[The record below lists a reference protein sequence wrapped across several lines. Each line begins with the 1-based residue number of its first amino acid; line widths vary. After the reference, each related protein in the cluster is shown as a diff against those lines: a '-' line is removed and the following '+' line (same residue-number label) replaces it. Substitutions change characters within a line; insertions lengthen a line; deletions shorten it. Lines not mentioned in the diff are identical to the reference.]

1 MTYQYIHT
9 AILIAFIIIV
19 KLFAGKAVNRIL
31 VRLDNDLK
39 RKKITMRIINLFSLI
54 FMVIGLAAIWNI
66 DRSQLMV
73 FITSLITVLG
83 IAFFAQ
89 WSILA
94 NITSSLILFFNHP
107 VKIGQRIRVLDKEYE
122 IEGKLID
129 ISFYFLYIK
138 TDEDELVTIPTSV
151 ALQKTIVIKGYSLS
165 LKCRF
170 ASFAMYSPIAKHAV
184 AAGDGAFNT

>member
-1 MTYQYIHT
+1 MTNQYIHT
-9 AILIAFIIIV
+9 VILIAFVIIV

-31 VRLDNDLK
+31 VRLENDLK

-89 WSILA
+89 WSILS

-138 TDEDELVTIPTSV
+138 TDAGELVTIPTSV
-151 ALQKTIVIKGYSLS
+151 ALQKTLIIK
-165 LKCRF
+165 
-170 ASFAMYSPIAKHAV
+170 
-184 AAGDGAFNT
+184 D

>member
-1 MTYQYIHT
+1 MTNQFIHT
-9 AILIAFIIIV
+9 AILIAFVIIV

-54 FMVIGLAAIWNI
+54 FMIIGLAAIWNI

-89 WSILA
+89 WSILS

-138 TDEDELVTIPTSV
+138 TDADELVTIPTSV
-151 ALQKTIVIKGYSLS
+151 ALQKTMVIK
-165 LKCRF
+165 
-170 ASFAMYSPIAKHAV
+170 
-184 AAGDGAFNT
+184 D

>member
-1 MTYQYIHT
+1 MTNQYIHT
-9 AILIAFIIIV
+9 AILIAFVIIV

-31 VRLDNDLK
+31 VRLENDLK

-54 FMVIGLAAIWNI
+54 FMIIGLAAIWNI

-89 WSILA
+89 WSILS

-138 TDEDELVTIPTSV
+138 TDAGELVTIPTSV
-151 ALQKTIVIKGYSLS
+151 ALQKTLIIK
-165 LKCRF
+165 
-170 ASFAMYSPIAKHAV
+170 
-184 AAGDGAFNT
+184 D

>member
-1 MTYQYIHT
+1 MTNQFIHT
-9 AILIAFIIIV
+9 AILIAFVIIV

-54 FMVIGLAAIWNI
+54 FMIIGLAAIWNI

-89 WSILA
+89 WSILS

-138 TDEDELVTIPTSV
+138 TDAGELVTIPTSV
-151 ALQKTIVIKGYSLS
+151 ALQKTLIIK
-165 LKCRF
+165 
-170 ASFAMYSPIAKHAV
+170 
-184 AAGDGAFNT
+184 D

>member
-1 MTYQYIHT
+1 MTYQFIHT

-19 KLFAGKAVNRIL
+19 KLFASKAVNRIL

-54 FMVIGLAAIWNI
+54 FIIIGLAAIWNI

-89 WSILA
+89 WSILS

-107 VKIGQRIRVLDKEYE
+107 VKIGQRIRVLDKEYN

-138 TDEDELVTIPTSV
+138 TDADELVTIPTSV
-151 ALQKTIVIKGYSLS
+151 ALQKTMVIK
-165 LKCRF
+165 
-170 ASFAMYSPIAKHAV
+170 
-184 AAGDGAFNT
+184 D

>member
-1 MTYQYIHT
+1 MTNQFIHT
-9 AILIAFIIIV
+9 AILIAFVIIV
-19 KLFAGKAVNRIL
+19 KLFASKAVNRIL
-31 VRLDNDLK
+31 VRLENDLK

-54 FMVIGLAAIWNI
+54 FMIIGLAAIWNI

-138 TDEDELVTIPTSV
+138 TDEEELVTIPTSV
-151 ALQKTIVIKGYSLS
+151 ALQKTIVIKG
-165 LKCRF
+165 
-170 ASFAMYSPIAKHAV
+170 
-184 AAGDGAFNT
+184 

>member
-1 MTYQYIHT
+1 MTNQYIHT
-9 AILIAFIIIV
+9 VILIAFVIIV

-31 VRLDNDLK
+31 VRLENDLK

-54 FMVIGLAAIWNI
+54 FILIGLAAIWNI

-122 IEGKLID
+122 MEGKLID

-138 TDEDELVTIPTSV
+138 TDAGELVTIPTSV
-151 ALQKTIVIKGYSLS
+151 ALQKTMVIK
-165 LKCRF
+165 
-170 ASFAMYSPIAKHAV
+170 
-184 AAGDGAFNT
+184 D

>member
-9 AILIAFIIIV
+9 AILIALVIIA
-19 KLFAGKAVNRIL
+19 KLFASKAVNRIL

-107 VKIGQRIRVLDKEYE
+107 VKIGQRIRVLDKEFD

-138 TDEDELVTIPTSV
+138 TDAGELVTIPTSV
-151 ALQKTIVIKGYSLS
+151 ALQKTMIIKG
-165 LKCRF
+165 
-170 ASFAMYSPIAKHAV
+170 
-184 AAGDGAFNT
+184 

>member
-1 MTYQYIHT
+1 MTNQFIHT
-9 AILIAFIIIV
+9 AILIAFVIIV
-19 KLFAGKAVNRIL
+19 KLFAVKAVNLIL
-31 VRLDNDLK
+31 VRLENDLK

-54 FMVIGLAAIWNI
+54 FIVIGLAAIWNI

-89 WSILA
+89 WSILS

-138 TDEDELVTIPTSV
+138 TDAGELVTIPTSV
-151 ALQKTIVIKGYSLS
+151 ALQKTMVIK
-165 LKCRF
+165 
-170 ASFAMYSPIAKHAV
+170 
-184 AAGDGAFNT
+184 D

>member
-1 MTYQYIHT
+1 MTNQYIHT
-9 AILIAFIIIV
+9 AILIAFVIIV

-31 VRLDNDLK
+31 VRLENDLK

-54 FMVIGLAAIWNI
+54 FMIIGLAAIWNI

-89 WSILA
+89 WSILS

-122 IEGKLID
+122 VEGKLID

-138 TDEDELVTIPTSV
+138 TDADELVTIPTSV
-151 ALQKTIVIKGYSLS
+151 ALQKTLIIK
-165 LKCRF
+165 
-170 ASFAMYSPIAKHAV
+170 
-184 AAGDGAFNT
+184 D

>member
-1 MTYQYIHT
+1 MTNQFIHT
-9 AILIAFIIIV
+9 AILIAFVIIV

-31 VRLDNDLK
+31 VRLENDLK

-89 WSILA
+89 WSILS

-138 TDEDELVTIPTSV
+138 TDAGELVTIPTSV
-151 ALQKTIVIKGYSLS
+151 ALQKTLIIK
-165 LKCRF
+165 
-170 ASFAMYSPIAKHAV
+170 
-184 AAGDGAFNT
+184 D

>member
-1 MTYQYIHT
+1 MTYQFIHT

-19 KLFAGKAVNRIL
+19 KLFASKAVNRIL

-54 FMVIGLAAIWNI
+54 FMIIGLAAIWNI

-138 TDEDELVTIPTSV
+138 TDAGELVTIPTSV
-151 ALQKTIVIKGYSLS
+151 ALQKTLIIK
-165 LKCRF
+165 
-170 ASFAMYSPIAKHAV
+170 
-184 AAGDGAFNT
+184 D

>member
-1 MTYQYIHT
+1 MTYKFIHT
-9 AILIAFIIIV
+9 AILIAIIIIV
-19 KLFAGKAVNRIL
+19 KLFASKAVNRIL

-107 VKIGQRIRVLDKEYE
+107 VKIGQRICVLDKEYE

-138 TDEDELVTIPTSV
+138 TDADELVTIPTSV
-151 ALQKTIVIKGYSLS
+151 ALQKTIVIKG
-165 LKCRF
+165 
-170 ASFAMYSPIAKHAV
+170 
-184 AAGDGAFNT
+184 

>member
-1 MTYQYIHT
+1 MTNQFIHT
-9 AILIAFIIIV
+9 AILIAFVIIV

-54 FMVIGLAAIWNI
+54 FIVIGLAAIWNI

-107 VKIGQRIRVLDKEYE
+107 VKIGQRIRVLDREYD

-138 TDEDELVTIPTSV
+138 TDAGELVTIPTSV
-151 ALQKTIVIKGYSLS
+151 ALQKTMVIK
-165 LKCRF
+165 
-170 ASFAMYSPIAKHAV
+170 
-184 AAGDGAFNT
+184 D

>member
-1 MTYQYIHT
+1 MTNQFIHT

-19 KLFAGKAVNRIL
+19 KLFASKAVNRIL

-107 VKIGQRIRVLDKEYE
+107 VKIGQRICVLDKEYE

-138 TDEDELVTIPTSV
+138 TDADELVTIPTSV
-151 ALQKTIVIKGYSLS
+151 ALQKTLIIKG
-165 LKCRF
+165 
-170 ASFAMYSPIAKHAV
+170 
-184 AAGDGAFNT
+184 

>member
-1 MTYQYIHT
+1 MTNQFIHT
-9 AILIAFIIIV
+9 AILISFIIIV
-19 KLFAGKAVNRIL
+19 KLFASKAVNRIL

-66 DRSQLMV
+66 DRSQLLV

-89 WSILA
+89 WSILS

-107 VKIGQRIRVLDKEYE
+107 VKIGQRIRVLDREYE

-138 TDEDELVTIPTSV
+138 TDAGELVTIPTSV
-151 ALQKTIVIKGYSLS
+151 ALQKTLIIK
-165 LKCRF
+165 
-170 ASFAMYSPIAKHAV
+170 
-184 AAGDGAFNT
+184 D

>member
-1 MTYQYIHT
+1 MTYQFIHT
-9 AILIAFIIIV
+9 AILIAFVIIV

-107 VKIGQRIRVLDKEYE
+107 VKIGQRIRVLDKEF
-122 IEGKLID
+122 D
-129 ISFYFLYIK
+129 I
-138 TDEDELVTIPTSV
+138 
-151 ALQKTIVIKGYSLS
+151 
-165 LKCRF
+165 
-170 ASFAMYSPIAKHAV
+170 
-184 AAGDGAFNT
+184 